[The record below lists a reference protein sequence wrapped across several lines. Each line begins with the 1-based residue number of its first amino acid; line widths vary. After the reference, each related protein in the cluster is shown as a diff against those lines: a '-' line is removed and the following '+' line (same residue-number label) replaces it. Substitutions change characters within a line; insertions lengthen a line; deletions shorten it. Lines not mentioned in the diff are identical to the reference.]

1 MPPSKL
7 GQICYGHLLCPPL
20 LFNGCLALK
29 PHSSELSDELPDLI
43 FSPFFYILR
52 RVGIT
57 LILQIWWHCTT
68 QLKLACTE
76 LFFWNLSVWSGLVA
90 YPRNII
96 LCSGE
101 VLRIVVAFVYSS
113 VGSVLS
119 KKAILLLE
127 ALESI
132 PQQRDQEKW
141 RAVLLFQT
149 QAWRHFSQF
158 FFLLPDIKFTILLSQ
173 YHHKLHYQEVFECRV
188 QKTRKVVNCWKG
200 FCKST
205 LCFKLV
211 L

>member
-43 FSPFFYILR
+43 LPPLFFYILR

-158 FFLLPDIKFTILLSQ
+158 FFSSSWHKIHNSAFT
-173 YHHKLHYQEVFECRV
+173 VPP
-188 QKTRKVVNCWKG
+188 
-200 FCKST
+200 
-205 LCFKLV
+205 
-211 L
+211 